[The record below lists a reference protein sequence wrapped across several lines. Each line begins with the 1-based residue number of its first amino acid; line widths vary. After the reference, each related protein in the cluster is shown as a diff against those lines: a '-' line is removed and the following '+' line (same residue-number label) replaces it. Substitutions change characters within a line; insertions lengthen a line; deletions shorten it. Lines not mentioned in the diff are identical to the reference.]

1 VWRGIWNRVRERL
14 RRNFVAGLLT
24 FIPIGFTVLGVLWII
39 EQLDKLVLPKI
50 FGALGLD
57 AGKLPFLGVIVTLVA
72 ILLAG
77 ALTRSF
83 VGRAALG
90 LWERLVDRIPIAR
103 SMYSIL
109 KQFMQAVFGSS
120 TASNFRRVVVIEYPR
135 RGIFTYSF
143 VTGRMG
149 DSVPGLPSDLLK
161 VFVPSTPN
169 PTTGYFLLVPEKET
183 IDTGLSV
190 EDAFKVIISAG
201 IASPDAE
208 VTNHT
213 HQLGLLDSL
222 TRTSTSPDG

>member
-1 VWRGIWNRVRERL
+1 
-14 RRNFVAGLLT
+14 VAGLLT

-50 FGALGLD
+50 FGALGID
-57 AGKLPFLGVIVTLVA
+57 AGKLPFLGVFVTLVA

-90 LWERLVDRIPIAR
+90 LWERLVERIPIAR

-120 TASNFRRVVVIEYPR
+120 TASNFRRVVLIEYPR
-135 RGIFTYSF
+135 KGIFTYSF
-143 VTGRMG
+143 VTGRMEN
-149 DSVPGLPSDLLK
+149 SLPGLPRGLLK

-169 PTTGYFLLVPEKET
+169 PTTGYFLLVPESET

-190 EDAFKVIISAG
+190 EEAFKLIISAG
-201 IASPDAE
+201 IASPGAE
-208 VTNHT
+208 VADRGQ
-213 HQLGLLDSL
+213 QLSLLDSP
-222 TRTSTSPDG
+222 THTSTSPDG